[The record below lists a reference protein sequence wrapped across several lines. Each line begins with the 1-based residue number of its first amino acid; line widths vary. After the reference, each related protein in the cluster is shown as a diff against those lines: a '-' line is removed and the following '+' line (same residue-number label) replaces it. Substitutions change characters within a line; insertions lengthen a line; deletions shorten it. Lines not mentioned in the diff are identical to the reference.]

1 MLKTILNKLNLISKK
16 ESEVYI
22 NKCASLSKKV
32 NILEQQISTLKQ
44 VKSNWAKIAQSTT
57 TEANQVNLEIK
68 HLKQELQDSNDEHI
82 RQINAILKQNK
93 ELKRS
98 VNRLLKKQHSYK
110 AQIKAIAL
118 DKVNLSLSLSQTKEE
133 CQSLSDELIE
143 YIELGNPE
151 EIKQTLKKLS
161 LRATFWEEYSNK
173 VIERLETL
181 CFGSLLPK
189 AMKPAILKNYQHLI
203 KLVDISYFKDKQG
216 QIWVS
221 AEHE

>member
-57 TEANQVNLEIK
+57 TEANQANLEIQ
-68 HLKQELQDSNDEHI
+68 HLKHELQDSNDEHI

-173 VIERLETL
+173 VIERLEHL
-181 CFGSLLPK
+181 CFSSLLPK

-203 KLVDISYFKDKQG
+203 KPVDISFFKDKQG
-216 QIWVS
+216 YLWASV
-221 AEHE
+221 EHE